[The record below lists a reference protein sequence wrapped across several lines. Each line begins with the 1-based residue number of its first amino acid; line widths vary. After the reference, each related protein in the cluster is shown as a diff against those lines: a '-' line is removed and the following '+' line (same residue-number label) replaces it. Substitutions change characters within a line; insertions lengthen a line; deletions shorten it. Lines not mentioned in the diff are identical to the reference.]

1 MRTLTFHIVIMRTLI
16 LLLLLN
22 LLANCPELSDD
33 LAVNYGSAWR
43 NSRRLLLKFQD
54 KTEHAFSYY
63 WCVVRQH

>member
-43 NSRRLLLKFQD
+43 KSRWLLLKFQD
-54 KTEHAFSYY
+54 KI
-63 WCVVRQH
+63 